1 MFQFMSDPDNL
12 LGRILGRIGQII
24 VLNLLFLLFSLP
36 IFTIGASLTT
46 LYHTVMKIGWG
57 RESVHIFEEFYTS
70 FRENFRQC
78 VVFWFLAAAF
88 YAALYFSFLVSHAYG
103 LVAVETALIFLGALV
118 FTWLQ
123 YLFSN
128 VASFKGQGKQ
138 HALNAISF
146 LLSDPAKAAAV
157 AVLNLIPLFLT
168 FLDAVNQP
176 TFVFCWFFFG
186 FSLITFAESKIFLKL
201 YAPYF
206 KSNCEKIQA
215 K

>member
-1 MFQFMSDPDNL
+1 MFDPDNL

-36 IFTIGASLTT
+36 IFTIGASLTA

-57 RESVHIFEEFYTS
+57 RKSVHIVEEFYTC

-78 VVFWFLAAAF
+78 VIFWIAALAF
-88 YAALYFSFLVSHAYG
+88 YAALYFSFIVSRAYG
-103 LVAVETALIFLGALV
+103 LVAVETALIILGALV
-118 FTWLQ
+118 FVWLQ

-128 VASFKGQGKQ
+128 VASFKGEGKQ
-138 HALNAISF
+138 HAFNAVSF
-146 LLSDPAKAAAV
+146 LIADPVKMAAV